1 MRRTHLSFAGSL
13 LVCLLVSVHAVHA
26 QVSPPREGTSIAGS
40 TMRPVIRGK
49 HYAVSSMKSEATEA
63 AVRILEAGGNA
74 FDAAVAGQAVL
85 ALVDPDSNGLGA
97 DAVVLV
103 YVAAEKKVYSI
114 NAEGTAPAL
123 ATIDWY
129 RDHNDGEI
137 PRSDGL
143 LSASMPAV
151 IDAWYVMLDRWG
163 TMSFAEVL
171 EPAIDVAENGFPMG
185 EGLARAIRRSEK
197 IKKYPTTMKVY
208 YPGGRPP
215 EPGEIFR
222 NPDAARMLRK
232 LVEAEQEA
240 KGRGRSEALK
250 AARDRFYKGDI
261 ARAMADF
268 SEENGGLYRYQDFAG
283 YRGQVESP
291 VSTNYRGFEVYKNRS
306 STQGPAELFMLNIL
320 EGYDVRALGHNS
332 ADYIHV
338 SAEALKLAFAD
349 REQLG
354 DTDFVEI
361 PFAGLLSK
369 DYAVERRKLIDL
381 DKAST
386 EVRPGEPEKFM
397 QVSED
402 ALLLGPKPDVRVNLG
417 EADYSEKDTSYIAVI
432 DKERNMVSFEPSLHS
447 GFGTGVVMGD
457 LGFIFNCRGDY
468 YSLEPGEAKSLEPGK
483 RPRSTLQ
490 STLVMKDGEP
500 FMIIGS
506 PGGDDQIHRTV
517 QTLMN
522 VVDFDM
528 NIQQAIEAP
537 RWSTRAFPSSVF
549 PHNVSSPNDLAVE
562 SRIPGEVLSVLT
574 AKGHEI
580 RVLEP
585 WSLGSLAA
593 IAIDPETGVLSAGA
607 DPRVEAYAWAR

>member
-1 MRRTHLSFAGSL
+1 MMRRTHLSFAGSL
-13 LVCLLVSVHAVHA
+13 LVCLSVGFHATHA
-26 QVSPPREGTSIAGS
+26 QDTRRS
-40 TMRPVIRGK
+40 MRPVIRGQQ
-49 HYAVSSMKSEATEA
+49 YAVSSMKSKATEA
-63 AVRILEAGGNA
+63 SVRILEAGGNA

-129 RDHNDGEI
+129 RENNDAKI

-171 EPAIDVAENGFPMG
+171 APAIDVAENGFPMG
-185 EGLARAIRRSEK
+185 EGLARSIKRSEK
-197 IKKYPTTMKVY
+197 IQKYPTTMKVY
-208 YPGGRPP
+208 YPDGRAP

-222 NPDAARMLRK
+222 NPDAARMLKK

-240 KGRGRSEALK
+240 KGKGRSEALR

-261 ARAMADF
+261 ARAMAKF
-268 SEENGGLYRYQDFAG
+268 SEENGGLHRYEDFAG
-283 YRGQVESP
+283 YTAKVETP
-291 VSTNYRGFEVYKNRS
+291 VSTNYRGVEVYKNRS

-320 EGYDVRALGHNS
+320 EGYDVAKLGLNS
-332 ADYIHV
+332 AEYIHL

-354 DTDFVEI
+354 DTDFVQI
-361 PFAGLLSK
+361 PFEGLLSK
-369 DYAVERRKLIDL
+369 DYAAERRKLIDPN
-381 DKAST
+381 KAST

-397 QVSED
+397 NVTED
-402 ALLLGPKPDVRVNLG
+402 SLLLGLKPELRVTVG
-417 EADYSEKDTSYIAVI
+417 EADYSEEDTSYIAVI
-432 DKERNMVSFEPSLHS
+432 DKDRNMISFEPSLHS

-468 YSLEPGEAKSLEPGK
+468 YSLEPGTAKSLEPHK

-500 FMIIGS
+500 LMIIGS
-506 PGGDDQIHRTV
+506 PGGDDQIQRTV

-528 NIQQAIEAP
+528 NIQQAIESP

-549 PHNVSSPNDLAVE
+549 PHNMRSPNDLAVE
-562 SRIPGEVLSVLT
+562 SRIPDDVQKVLT
-574 AKGHEI
+574 AKGHEL

-593 IAIDPETGVLSAGA
+593 IAVDPETGVLSAGA

>member
-1 MRRTHLSFAGSL
+1 MRRNNLRFAGSL
-13 LVCLLVSVHAVHA
+13 LVCLLVGFHVAHA
-26 QVSPPREGTSIAGS
+26 QVSEP
-40 TMRPVIRGK
+40 TMRPVIRGQQ
-49 HYAVSSMKSEATEA
+49 YAVSSMKSEATEA

-129 RDHNDGEI
+129 REHNDGKI

-163 TMSFAEVL
+163 TMSFAQVL

-185 EGLARAIRRSEK
+185 EGLARSIRRSEK
-197 IKKYPTTMKVY
+197 IHKYPTTMKVY
-208 YPGGRPP
+208 YPDGRPP

-222 NPDAARMLRK
+222 NPDAARMLKK
-232 LVEAEQEA
+232 LVEAEQA
-240 KGRGRSEALK
+240 ALGKGRSEALR

-268 SEENGGLYRYQDFAG
+268 SEENGGLYRYEDFAG
-283 YRGQVESP
+283 YTVQVETP

-306 STQGPAELFMLNIL
+306 SNQGPAELFMLNIL
-320 EGYDVRALGHNS
+320 EGYDVGKLGHNS
-332 ADYIHV
+332 ADYIHLSV
-338 SAEALKLAFAD
+338 EALKLAFAD

-354 DTDFVEI
+354 DTDFVQI
-361 PFAGLLSK
+361 PFDGLLSK
-369 DYAVERRKLIDL
+369 AYAAERRKLIDP

-397 QVSED
+397 DVTQD
-402 ALLLGPKPDVRVNLG
+402 ALRRERAPEVRVNVG
-417 EADYSEKDTSYIAVI
+417 EADYSEEDTSYIAVV
-432 DKERNMVSFEPSLHS
+432 DKDRNMISFEPSLHS

-528 NIQQAIEAP
+528 NVQQAIEAP
-537 RWSTRAFPSSVF
+537 RWSTRAFPRRSS
-549 PHNVSSPNDLAVE
+549 
-562 SRIPGEVLSVLT
+562 RT
-574 AKGHEI
+574 
-580 RVLEP
+580 
-585 WSLGSLAA
+585 
-593 IAIDPETGVLSAGA
+593 T
-607 DPRVEAYAWAR
+607 

>member
-1 MRRTHLSFAGSL
+1 
-13 LVCLLVSVHAVHA
+13 
-26 QVSPPREGTSIAGS
+26 
-40 TMRPVIRGK
+40 
-49 HYAVSSMKSEATEA
+49 
-63 AVRILEAGGNA
+63 
-74 FDAAVAGQAVL
+74 
-85 ALVDPDSNGLGA
+85 
-97 DAVVLV
+97 V
-103 YVAAEKKVYSI
+103 YQP
-114 NAEGTAPAL
+114 N
-123 ATIDWY
+123 
-129 RDHNDGEI
+129 
-137 PRSDGL
+137 
-143 LSASMPAV
+143 
-151 IDAWYVMLDRWG
+151 
-163 TMSFAEVL
+163 
-171 EPAIDVAENGFPMG
+171 
-185 EGLARAIRRSEK
+185 
-197 IKKYPTTMKVY
+197 
-208 YPGGRPP
+208 GRPP

-222 NPDAARMLRK
+222 NRDAARMLRK
-232 LVEAEQEA
+232 LVEAEHEA
-240 KGRGRSEALK
+240 IRKGRREALR

-261 ARAMADF
+261 ARAMANF
-268 SEENGGLYRYQDFAG
+268 SEENGGLYRYEDFAA
-283 YRGQVESP
+283 YTAKVETP

-320 EGYDVRALGHNS
+320 EGYDVGALGHNS
-332 ADYIHV
+332 ADYIHL

-369 DYAVERRKLIDL
+369 NYAAERRKLIDP

-397 QVSED
+397 KVTED
-402 ALLLGPKPDVRVNLG
+402 SLLLEPRPELRVRVG
-417 EADYSEKDTSYIAVI
+417 EADYSEEDTSYIAVI
-432 DKERNMVSFEPSLHS
+432 DKDRNMISFEPSLHS

-468 YSLEPGEAKSLEPGK
+468 YSLEPGTAKSLEPHK

-500 FMIIGS
+500 FMLIGS
-506 PGGDDQIHRTV
+506 PGGDDQIQRTV

-528 NIQQAIEAP
+528 NVQQAIEAA

-549 PHNVSSPNDLAVE
+549 PHNVRTPNDLAVE
-562 SRIPGEVLSVLT
+562 SRIPDEVQKALT
-574 AKGHEI
+574 AKGHEL

-593 IAIDPETGVLSAGA
+593 IMVDGESGVLAAGA
-607 DPRVEAYAWAR
+607 DPRVEAYAWAK